1 MGGRHLTIEDRREL
15 EKYYLD
21 RISVESIAETLRVHR
36 STIYNELRRGD
47 TGRVDKNGNCEYSA
61 ELAQKR
67 ICDARR
73 SIRRTPQMPMFKTCT
88 ACKETFIAES
98 PFIKLCPICNAKSQ
112 TTPAERA
119 QRKTRITPDRLM
131 LDVRQAD
138 AAGKSYGRWRYEE
151 TERRRKEEEEERR
164 KFEERQ
170 KRRKQMKAA
179 KENEHGESET

>member
-15 EKYYLD
+15 EKYYID

-73 SIRRTPQMPMFKTCT
+73 SIHHHKKQEDT
-88 ACKETFIAES
+88 A
-98 PFIKLCPICNAKSQ
+98 NA
-112 TTPAERA
+112 
-119 QRKTRITPDRLM
+119 
-131 LDVRQAD
+131 DV
-138 AAGKSYGRWRYEE
+138 
-151 TERRRKEEEEERR
+151 
-164 KFEERQ
+164 
-170 KRRKQMKAA
+170 
-179 KENEHGESET
+179 

>member
-1 MGGRHLTIEDRREL
+1 MPKLLDRGNSRAFFCAFLGNKGAERALGGRHLTIEDRREL

-73 SIRRTPQMPMFKTCT
+73 SIHHKQEDT
-88 ACKETFIAES
+88 A
-98 PFIKLCPICNAKSQ
+98 NA
-112 TTPAERA
+112 
-119 QRKTRITPDRLM
+119 
-131 LDVRQAD
+131 DV
-138 AAGKSYGRWRYEE
+138 
-151 TERRRKEEEEERR
+151 
-164 KFEERQ
+164 
-170 KRRKQMKAA
+170 
-179 KENEHGESET
+179 

>member
-1 MGGRHLTIEDRREL
+1 MTEAMPFLQKYDITFLRPPTILPGLFFCAFLGNKGAERTLGGRHLTIEDRREL

-73 SIRRTPQMPMFKTCT
+73 SIHHKKQEDT
-88 ACKETFIAES
+88 A
-98 PFIKLCPICNAKSQ
+98 NA
-112 TTPAERA
+112 
-119 QRKTRITPDRLM
+119 
-131 LDVRQAD
+131 DV
-138 AAGKSYGRWRYEE
+138 
-151 TERRRKEEEEERR
+151 
-164 KFEERQ
+164 
-170 KRRKQMKAA
+170 
-179 KENEHGESET
+179 

>member
-73 SIRRTPQMPMFKTCT
+73 SIHPAKCHDVKP
-88 ACKETFIAES
+88 AFIRFLCFFREQLNAPDLHDLMTLDHFIPAVH
-98 PFIKLCPICNAKSQ
+98 PF
-112 TTPAERA
+112 
-119 QRKTRITPDRLM
+119 RKTH
-131 LDVRQAD
+131 
-138 AAGKSYGRWRYEE
+138 
-151 TERRRKEEEEERR
+151 
-164 KFEERQ
+164 F
-170 KRRKQMKAA
+170 
-179 KENEHGESET
+179 